1 MCRRWWCRSWWSTRS
16 GCRSIVFEVEWLEE
30 LLEVPA
36 DAVWPRLMSAP
47 HRDAVGSFGGE
58 FEGWC
63 RAEYGFKL
71 RWFQR
76 LVVYR
81 LLEHD
86 ALFRLCWQVA
96 LLTVARQ
103 VGKTVLA
110 HMLLDWRS
118 EQQARF
124 GEHQLV
130 LHTAN
135 VMRSAVRGLDFA
147 TDRAARHGW
156 KRTYAAGNE
165 GIDKRARGVAGQV
178 ASVDGRVHGVDGV
191 RR

>member
-1 MCRRWWCRSWWSTRS
+1 M
-16 GCRSIVFEVEWLEE
+16 
-30 LLEVPA
+30 P
-36 DAVWPRLMSAP
+36 
-47 HRDAVGSFGGE
+47 GS
-58 FEGWC
+58 
-63 RAEYGFKL
+63 EYGFRL

-76 LVVYR
+76 LVAYR

-86 ALFRLCWQVA
+86 ALFRLCWQVI
-96 LLTVARQ
+96 LMTVARQ

-118 EQQARF
+118 EQRDRF

-135 VMRSAVRGLDFA
+135 VMRTAVRGLDFA
-147 TDRAARHGW
+147 TDRAVKHGW

-165 GIDKRARGVAGQV
+165 GIDKRGGRVDRQV